1 MLVVF
6 GSINAD
12 LIFPV
17 PELPRPGET
26 VLTPAFRFE
35 PGGKGANQAAA
46 AARSGADV
54 HFVGR
59 VGRDAFGPRLRHAL
73 VEAGVDCRHL
83 RESEDLPSGTA
94 VVVVDGRGENQIV
107 VASGANL
114 EVTADDLPEA
124 LLGPGT
130 TLLCQNELPCEAT
143 FEALARAK
151 AKGAR
156 TVLNLAPASP
166 VPAHELRHVDVLVVN
181 RVEAEIL
188 LHHPVEDAEA
198 AARELHERYGVHAV
212 LTLGA
217 EGAVSVHAGGHHRVP
232 ALDVEVVDTTGAGD
246 AFVGVLAGG
255 LDRGLPLE
263 DALAEAA
270 IAAALVT
277 TATGARAGLPSA
289 ATIAAWRPRLGP
301 VVRIA

>member
-1 MLVVF
+1 VLVVF

-12 LIFPV
+12 LIFAV

-26 VLTPAFRFE
+26 VLTPSFRFE

-46 AARSGADV
+46 AARAGADV

-59 VGRDAFGPRLRHAL
+59 IGRDGFGPRLRHAL
-73 VEAGVDCRHL
+73 EELGVDCRHL
-83 RESEDLPSGTA
+83 RESDALPSGTA
-94 VVVVDGRGENQIV
+94 VVVVDGKGENQIV

-130 TLLCQNELPCEAT
+130 ILLCQNELPFAAT

-156 TVLNLAPASP
+156 TVLNLAPAAP
-166 VPAHELRHVDVLVVN
+166 VPPDGLRHVDVLVVN
-181 RVEAEIL
+181 RIEAETL
-188 LHHPVEDAEA
+188 LHRPVEDPDA
-198 AARELHERYGVHAV
+198 AARELHRRYGVHAV

-217 EGAVSVHAGGHHRVP
+217 EGAVSVHAGAHHRVP

-270 IAAALVT
+270 IAAALTT
-277 TATGARAGLPSA
+277 TARGARAGLPTA
-289 ATIAAWRPRLGP
+289 ATIAALRPRLGP
-301 VVRIA
+301 VVRVA